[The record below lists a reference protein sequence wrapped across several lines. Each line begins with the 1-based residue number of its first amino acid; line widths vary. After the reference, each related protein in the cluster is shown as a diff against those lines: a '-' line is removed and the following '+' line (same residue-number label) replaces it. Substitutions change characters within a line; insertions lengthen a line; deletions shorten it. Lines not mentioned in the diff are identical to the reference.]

1 MMMLITIIMSV
12 NDMEMLAQ
20 HDTRC
25 LQQTL
30 VLAHTPFW
38 PAMLSLL
45 LLRPPGTLYPLTFD
59 RAKAFSLSNT
69 T

>member
-1 MMMLITIIMSV
+1 MMMLITIITSV

-45 LLRPPGTLYPLTFD
+45 LLCCVHQE
-59 RAKAFSLSNT
+59 LST
-69 T
+69 R